1 MSFNIFFLLLSF
13 QEVLQA
19 EYQQIWEKNCQESKR
34 KCESIIKR
42 VFGPLEEKGSSA
54 YTVPG
59 GYNKYCTDLQMM
71 IQKYKAAEGKGV
83 KVCLGE
89 VVLSHVFR

>member
-1 MSFNIFFLLLSF
+1 MSFILLSLLLSF

-19 EYQQIWEKNCQESKR
+19 EYQQIWEKNFQESKR
-34 KCESIIKR
+34 VCESIIKR

-59 GYNKYCTDLQMM
+59 GYNKYCSDLQMM
-71 IQKYKAAEGKGV
+71 IQKYKATKGKGV
-83 KVCLGE
+83 KVCWGE
-89 VVLSHVFR
+89 VVLSN